1 MRERAVATQPAVQ
14 SLLISEVT
22 DPASLSAVNGTILDQ
37 ARAAYRAGLCVLP
50 VASDG
55 TKRPDVPTWT
65 GYQTERP
72 TAPQMRAFHFE
83 QRTGFGMIVGLVSG
97 RRGAW
102 DFDCPD
108 TYAAFLATADAS
120 GLGEVV
126 RRIEAGYCDQ
136 TPGGGRRWIAD
147 YPESVAWRDET
158 LARRPGGD
166 CEPHVKTLIELP
178 TFAILAPS
186 HGPTHPSGRPYVRL
200 FGGFNTIAAVT
211 AEEHADLITLAR
223 TFDAMPRPQSREAR
237 TTHQSDDRPG
247 DAFNRRASWVE
258 ILEPA
263 GWRHVYDRGD
273 VAYWCR
279 PGKTRGISA
288 TTNLGGRDLLY
299 VFTSSTP
306 FEPEQSYS
314 KFAAYAVLHHAADFA
329 TAARH
334 LATCGYGARPTAP
347 PGGGAPEARESA
359 RATIG
364 VRPVLIRLEDV
375 RPEPVTWL
383 WPGRLAAGKIALL
396 VGDPGLGKSWITLD
410 LAARISAGR
419 AMPDGGPAVDV
430 GNVVLLSAEDG
441 LADTIRPRLDALG
454 ADVTRVRHLAG
465 LRAGDRERTVQLA
478 DTAAIE
484 CAIRETDARLLVIDP
499 IAAYLGST
507 DSHRDADVRG
517 LMAPLAALAERTDVA
532 ILGIMHFAKSTQR
545 PAIYRAV
552 GSIAFAAAARIVL
565 AVAGD
570 PERDGRRI
578 LAPVKSN
585 LAAPSAALAF
595 ALVDDRLVWE
605 PDPVSNVDID
615 ALLAGPALDRQERRE
630 AEAWLLDLLAGG
642 PMRSR
647 EIHAA
652 ARAAGLAWR
661 TLERAKHRL
670 GVQADRV
677 GYGATGQWY
686 WRLPKP
692 ATEAETA
699 TQTAR
704 EREVAVFERGPVN
717 SSIFPQVT
725 PKAATGE
732 ELAVSDDLVAASDR
746 LEVDP
751 WRRP

>member
-1 MRERAVATQPAVQ
+1 MRERPVASQPAAQ
-14 SLLISEVT
+14 LSLISEST
-22 DPASLSAVNGTILDQ
+22 DPASLSAGNATILDE

-50 VASDG
+50 VTSDG
-55 TKRPDVPTWT
+55 TKRPDVRTWT
-65 GYQTERP
+65 PYRTERP
-72 TAPQMRAFHFE
+72 TSVQMRAFRFE
-83 QRTGFGMIVGLVSG
+83 QRHGFGMIAGLVSG

-108 TYAAFLATADAS
+108 THAAFIAAADAR

-136 TPGGGRRWIAD
+136 TPAGGRRWVVHF
-147 YPESVAWRDET
+147 PETVEWRDET

-166 CEPHVKTLIELP
+166 GGSNIKTLIELP

-186 HGPTHPSGRPYVRL
+186 HGPTHPSGRPYIRL
-200 FGGFNTIAAVT
+200 SGGFHTIAAVT
-211 AEEHADLITLAR
+211 AEEHAGLVTLAR
-223 TFDAMPRPQSREAR
+223 TFDAMPCPQAGEAR
-237 TTHQSDDRPG
+237 AAHQSGDRPG
-247 DAFNRRASWVE
+247 DDFNRRASWPE

-263 GWRHVYDRGD
+263 GWRHVYNRGD
-273 VAYWCR
+273 VGYWCR
-279 PGKTRGISA
+279 PGKTRGTSA

-299 VFTSSTP
+299 VFTSSTL
-306 FEPEQSYS
+306 FEAEHSYS

-329 TAARH
+329 AAAQH
-334 LATCGYGARPTAP
+334 LATHGYGEGSVAT
-347 PGGGAPEARESA
+347 PGAGALDPRESS

-364 VRPVLIRLEDV
+364 VRPILIRLENV

-410 LAARISAGR
+410 LAARLSAGH
-419 AMPDGGPAVDV
+419 AMPDGGPAVDA
-430 GNVVLLSAEDG
+430 GDVVLLSAEDG

-454 ADVTRVRHLAG
+454 ADVTRIHHLAG
-465 LRAGDRERTVQLA
+465 LRAGGRERAVRLA
-478 DTAAIE
+478 DIGAIE
-484 CAIRETDARLLVIDP
+484 CAICETNARLLVIDP

-507 DSHRDADVRG
+507 DSHRDADVRA
-517 LMAPLAALAERTDVA
+517 LMAPLAAIAERTDVA
-532 ILGIMHFAKSTQR
+532 ILGVMHLAKSTHR

-585 LAAPSAALAF
+585 LAAPPAALAY
-595 ALVDDRLVWE
+595 ALADDQLVWE
-605 PDPVSNVDID
+605 PDPVSDVDID
-615 ALLAGPALDRQERRE
+615 ALLAGPALDQQEWHQ
-630 AEAWLLDLLAGG
+630 AEAWLRDLLADG

-652 ARAAGLAWR
+652 ARDAGLAWR
-661 TLERAKHRL
+661 TLERAKRRL
-670 GVQADRV
+670 SVQADRV

-692 ATEAETA
+692 ATETETA
-699 TQTAR
+699 TEAAR
-704 EREVAVFERGPVN
+704 EQEVAVFERAPVD
-717 SSIFPQVT
+717 SALFPPIT
-725 PKAATGE
+725 PKAATCE
-732 ELAVSDDLVAASDR
+732 VLAVSDDLVAASDR